1 MRLTLSRSTPV
12 ALALILMLVLPGPGA
27 LAQGGEQPG
36 DDLPPEEDTAAYK
49 DCGTPTL
56 AESGSRIIRVVPA
69 GPRRPDGSL
78 AFVPGVCIHLP
89 PGYDTS
95 GLRYPVLYALHGG
108 GGAQGAVGLDHVRD
122 AAALAD
128 PADAVISVHPD
139 GSGLAAWF
147 NRFDDANT
155 SVQNLSYAEQGPA
168 YGRTLNE
175 DYVLDWLIPWVDQH
189 LRTIPTRDGRA
200 LQGISNG
207 GHGAAM
213 LAAKRPDLFSA
224 VSVLSGN
231 VAWQSFTA
239 HEMFLDPT
247 TGEHSPTYR
256 AGQLPV
262 NLAPNLDHVDLI
274 ADVGTSC
281 PAPTVERPLYCRGH
295 WEFEQLF
302 VQGNRDLQLALAQQ
316 DRTARLD
323 YRETEGGHNLQ
334 WWAPWFA
341 ERHLPFLLQ
350 RLHDPV
356 ASTDAFASTDAVP
369 SSDAPTRFTHRSVA
383 ERFSAWGVEVTV
395 DRTVRELLE
404 LTVTPEEI
412 TVSGSGTATVTT
424 AATHQPGAAHTV
436 TGLAPDP
443 VTVVADEDGRLTLT
457 FDLGPANTSED
468 PRWTGDTGFAAQ
480 PLGSTTGGL
489 HAVRTRTATITPQP
503 TPTAQGS
510 RR

>member
-1 MRLTLSRSTPV
+1 MRPALSRVLSCLVLLALTLLPST
-12 ALALILMLVLPGPGA
+12 AHAERGNDH
-27 LAQGGEQPG
+27 EQPG
-36 DDLPPEEDTAAYK
+36 DELPAEEDTAADK

-56 AESGSRIIRVVPA
+56 AEAGSRIIRVVPA
-69 GPRRPDGSL
+69 GPRRPDGTL
-78 AFVPGVCIHLP
+78 AFVPGVCVHLP

-95 GLRYPVLYALHGG
+95 GLRYPVVYALHGG
-108 GGAQGAVGLDHVRD
+108 GGAQSAVGLDHVRD
-122 AAALAD
+122 AAAMAD

-147 NRFDDANT
+147 NRFDDSNT
-155 SVQNLSYAEQGPA
+155 SVQNLSYDEQGPA

-175 DYVLDWLIPWVDQH
+175 DYVLDWLIPYVDQH
-189 LRTIPTRDGRA
+189 FRTIPTRDGRA

-213 LAAKRPDLFSA
+213 LAAKRPDLFAA

-247 TGEHSPTYR
+247 TGEYSPTYR

-274 ADVGTSC
+274 ADIGTRC

-334 WWAPWFA
+334 WWEPWFA

-356 ASTDAFASTDAVP
+356 ASLEEVGTTEP
-369 SSDAPTRFTHRSVA
+369 PGRFTHRSVA
-383 ERFSAWGVEVTV
+383 ASFAAWDVQVTV
-395 DRTVRELLE
+395 DREVRELLG
-404 LTVTPEEI
+404 LTVDGNRI
-412 TVSGSGTATVTT
+412 SVSGSGRATVTT
-424 AATHQPGAAHTV
+424 APRHVPGAAHTV
-436 TGLAPDP
+436 TGLGDSPI
-443 VTVVADEDGRLTLT
+443 TVVADEDGRLTLS
-457 FDLGPANTSED
+457 FDLGPSNTTED

-480 PLGSTTGGL
+480 PLGATTGGI

-503 TPTAQGS
+503 TPTAQGAI
-510 RR
+510 R